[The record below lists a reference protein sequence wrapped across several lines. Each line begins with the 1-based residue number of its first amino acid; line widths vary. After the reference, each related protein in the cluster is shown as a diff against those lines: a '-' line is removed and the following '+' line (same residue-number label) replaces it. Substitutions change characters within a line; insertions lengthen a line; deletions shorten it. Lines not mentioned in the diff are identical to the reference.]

1 MICFIGAKIWH
12 RLFWGW
18 GGPHE
23 KKTPQGQVDME
34 MCVRK
39 GMELAMKRSFPSPFL
54 FASSVTGKVIQAVFI
69 A

>member
-1 MICFIGAKIWH
+1 MGQ
-12 RLFWGW
+12 LFWGW

-23 KKTPQGQVDME
+23 KEVKKTPQGQVDME

-39 GMELAMKRSFPSPFL
+39 GKELAMKKGFPSHRL

-69 A
+69 ARD